1 MVADDDKSLNSPPVK
16 VAIIGSGLAGLSAA
30 YYLSKENQKR
40 LQGGE
45 GPPFE
50 VHLFEKAATLG
61 MDSASIS
68 VPVKDSK
75 VVRVDVPM
83 RSFQE

>member
-1 MVADDDKSLNSPPVK
+1 MVADNDKSLNSPPVK

-45 GPPFE
+45 GPLFE
-50 VHLFEKAATLG
+50 VHLFEK
-61 MDSASIS
+61 
-68 VPVKDSK
+68 
-75 VVRVDVPM
+75 VRVPLVDLYLRPGDGCM
-83 RSFQE
+83 LTITALH